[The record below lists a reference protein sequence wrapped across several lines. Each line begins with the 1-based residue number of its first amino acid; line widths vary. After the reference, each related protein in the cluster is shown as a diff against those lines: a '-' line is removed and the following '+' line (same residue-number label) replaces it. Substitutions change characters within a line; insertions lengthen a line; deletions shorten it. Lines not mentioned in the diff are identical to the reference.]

1 MYFCYKPTIM
11 KNSTLTTLLALSLA
25 IVSCKESSEENNKTS
40 DSKATEASFQ
50 DAEWLIGNWGNT
62 LPDGSFIEI
71 WTKENDTVYKAESY
85 FIANNDTL
93 FAEYVSLGKVNDTI
107 TYTVTMPSQ
116 NNEQPVGFKLKSMS
130 ANKMVFENPQHD
142 YPNKIVYNKIT
153 KDSIVAIISGA
164 KKGKQASETFAMR
177 RLK

>member
-1 MYFCYKPTIM
+1 M

-62 LPDGSFIEI
+62 LPDGSFIEK

-93 FAEYVSLGKVNDTI
+93 FAEYVTLGKVNDTI
-107 TYTVTMPSQ
+107 TYTVTVPDQ
-116 NNEQPVGFKLKSMS
+116 NNEQPVGFKLTSMS

-142 YPNKIVYNKIT
+142 YPNKIEYT
-153 KDSIVAIISGA
+153 KVTADSIIAVIYGL
-164 KKGKQASETFAMR
+164 KKGKQASETFAMA